1 MKLKLLAVSIFAIL
15 SFVAYQKY
23 QEISTLKS
31 VDSYESC
38 IVTKGSTI
46 QESYPS
52 ICITRLGSRFIEK
65 TISDTYSD
73 DKYQIQIPS
82 SWKMDNYQ
90 GIGMRAHS
98 LTNSGTTVELIR
110 NSPFDYTNKFECFNK
125 TSSNWIKQNG
135 ITLIQYDYRGVE
147 QVGGQCQNSSEFRLK
162 IILLAK
168 DSSKNENIYDYLL
181 FRFPESAKLSSE
193 ADFAYILSTFKFT
206 D

>member
-1 MKLKLLAVSIFAIL
+1 
-15 SFVAYQKY
+15 
-23 QEISTLKS
+23 
-31 VDSYESC
+31 
-38 IVTKGSTI
+38 
-46 QESYPS
+46 
-52 ICITRLGSRFIEK
+52 
-65 TISDTYSD
+65 
-73 DKYQIQIPS
+73 
-82 SWKMDNYQ
+82 MDNYQ